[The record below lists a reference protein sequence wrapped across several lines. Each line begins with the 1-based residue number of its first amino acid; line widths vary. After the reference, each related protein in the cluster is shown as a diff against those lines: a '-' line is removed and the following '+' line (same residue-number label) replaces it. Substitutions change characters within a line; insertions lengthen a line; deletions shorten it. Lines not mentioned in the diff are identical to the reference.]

1 MRARMFAA
9 LVIFAFACLAVRA
22 DVVIQ
27 IIRDDNKL
35 PLANAKVVIE
45 PIDKDGKIID
55 QGRTDANGIFISR
68 SLPGKF
74 AKAAITVYPP
84 VGLQA
89 VSEDHDVK
97 EKGPITIRLKKK
109 PR

>member
-1 MRARMFAA
+1 MFAA

-55 QGRTDANGIFISR
+55 QGRTDAKGAVAVASKKQR
-68 SLPGKF
+68 RKRPW
-74 AKAAITVYPP
+74 A
-84 VGLQA
+84 GLA
-89 VSEDHDVK
+89 PHNW
-97 EKGPITIRLKKK
+97 G
-109 PR
+109 